1 MKRLILAAVSAVAI
15 AAGAAPASAS
25 HIAERAQDEQACAHQ
40 LNSPRCSPTGEP
52 GGFET
57 QHNETLARDA

>member
-15 AAGAAPASAS
+15 AAGAAPATAS

-40 LNSPRCSPTGEP
+40 DNSPSCRPDGVP
-52 GGFET
+52 GGIEAN
-57 QHNETLARDA
+57 HNETLVRDA